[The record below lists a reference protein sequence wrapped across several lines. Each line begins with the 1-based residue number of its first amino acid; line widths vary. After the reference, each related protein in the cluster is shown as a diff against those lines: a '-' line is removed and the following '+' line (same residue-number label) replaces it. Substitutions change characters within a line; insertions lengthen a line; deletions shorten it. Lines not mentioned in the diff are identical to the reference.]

1 MSAQDCMMQVSSMI
15 ESDRPSDGLKRLNGY
30 HFLVFDVFCSLSHQW
45 MNKRYFYLDLH
56 IFA

>member
-1 MSAQDCMMQVSSMI
+1 MMQVSSMI